1 MTVRFYPADAQQKT
15 ALRYVEPSDP
25 WFKEDCSDKTI
36 SAELTELLENEAVGM
51 GADGMG
57 ADGMGADGMGAALI
71 VLFILLPIC
80 CLMLGILVTCYCFVK
95 AAKSAVKN

>member
-57 ADGMGADGMGAALI
+57 AALI

-80 CLMLGILVTCYCFVK
+80 CCLGILVTCYCFV
-95 AAKSAVKN
+95 